1 MDLCF
6 LVFLPRCSPA
16 EDSHTQIRGV
26 SKLAQQ
32 VTFFFNFLAQP
43 HHVTRTHATKPKKKQ
58 VPSEPLLMVVTWY
71 VSFLQSAHMC
81 NILSCFQLIS

>member
-1 MDLCF
+1 MFPSMDLCF

-32 VTFFFNFLAQP
+32 VTLFLKKFWLSL
-43 HHVTRTHATKPKKKQ
+43 TKSRERILLKKTGSFRTSLDGGHL
-58 VPSEPLLMVVTWY
+58 VCVLLAKCTY
-71 VSFLQSAHMC
+71 V
-81 NILSCFQLIS
+81 